1 MFSFLFPFSR
11 NRRGENGFGEIETIG
26 NVNWALV
33 TVDKYP
39 RGSGNYFVF
48 VRFVRGFALEDC
60 LARMSDSDV

>member
-1 MFSFLFPFSR
+1 MVLEKSKLR
-11 NRRGENGFGEIETIG
+11 IG